1 MAPWSE
7 GHEMNRARGPSGVC
21 PGDMCD
27 WVRERSGLGE
37 QGWLQ
42 AGSIEPA
49 EGKEKRRTRPINS
62 AIVANQDGSGRGSSL
77 DLH

>member
-1 MAPWSE
+1 MALPSE

-27 WVRERSGLGE
+27 WVRQKAECAGG
-37 QGWLQ
+37 

-49 EGKEKRRTRPINS
+49 EEMREKRRIRPINS
-62 AIVANQDGSGRGSSL
+62 AIVANQDHPERGGSL